1 MKRWMLAA
9 LLALTAPAAAQD
21 STVDTI
27 TYRVKDGDTL
37 GLVAAEHYGDRKK
50 AIFIMVE
57 NKLTHARKLKPG
69 ERLKIPVNRE
79 ITTSP
84 GDTFETLAGTFLG
97 NPRRGVFLAEF
108 NGLAADDRLAA
119 GTTLQV
125 PFTVTHTA
133 AATESLRSIA
143 AAYFGDGKQGEMLQR
158 YNFLEKATLEK
169 GDSIVVPVFNVRL
182 QASRMPPIDA
192 DAKTR
197 RAQRHEATA
206 KARLAIP
213 KAWQAWRSGESAR
226 IDLLL
231 FGIELDYLD
240 TAEAVEVGILRGLAL
255 AAEGKQELA
264 LEAFK
269 DVHARKDT
277 HVLRKFDYSPKIIAL
292 WEQAGGRS
300 E

>member
-143 AAYFGDGKQGEMLQR
+143 AAYFGDSKQGEMLQR
-158 YNFLEKATLEK
+158 YNFLQKTTLDK
-169 GDSIVVPVFNVRL
+169 GDSIIVPVFNVRL

-255 AAEGKQELA
+255 AAEGKRELA

-292 WEQAGGRS
+292 WEQAGGHS